1 MNRMTVEIERVV
13 RQRVWESWNEEQ
25 QTYVL
30 VLQFEP
36 VRDSRYFGKRWELDK
51 ARPQHTELCPKC
63 YFDYC
68 FYAMPRNYTIGDA
81 DVYNLMKCANVA
93 CQFEFQ
99 SCL

>member
-1 MNRMTVEIERVV
+1 MNRMIAEIEKVV
-13 RQRVWESWNEEQ
+13 RQRIWESWNEEQ
-25 QTYVL
+25 QEYVL

-36 VRDSRYFGKRWELDK
+36 VRDERYLGKRWELDK
-51 ARPQHTELCPKC
+51 ARPQYTELCPRC